1 MSIRKIL
8 VPLSGQYDP
17 EDPVSLERPALETAF
32 RIGQRLRAHVE
43 VVCIKAE
50 PQNAHENVASW
61 IPGSAVKTLIDAI
74 DAESGQRR
82 ERAKDLYNVIC
93 EEFAVTEATAPG
105 IHPEMTTTF
114 LEQFGDIR
122 DSLVLRG
129 RLSDLIVTA
138 CPPIDWKGTLPLILD
153 GALRKSGRPVLISP
167 PQSLPSIGERIA
179 IAWNGSAG
187 SMRAVGMSMDILQAA
202 KDVAVI
208 SIDEDRT
215 YDLSGDSLIEYLR
228 WHGIIARL
236 QTFDGRSRPAG
247 QIILDQ
253 IAQED
258 IDMLIMGAYTR
269 SHLQRII
276 FGGVTREVFAKM
288 PVPVF
293 MVE

>member
-17 EDPVSLERPALETAF
+17 DDPESLERPALETAF

-43 VVCIKAE
+43 VVCIEAE
-50 PQNAHENVASW
+50 PHQTHENVASW
-61 IPGSAVKTLIDAI
+61 VPGNAVKTLIDAI
-74 DAESGQRR
+74 DAESGHRR
-82 ERAKDLYNVIC
+82 ERAKELYSTIC
-93 EEFAVTEATAPG
+93 DEFGVTQAAAPG

-114 LEQFGDIR
+114 LEQFGDVR

-187 SMRAVGMSMDILQAA
+187 SMRAVGMSKSILQAA

-208 SIDEDRT
+208 SVDEDRT
-215 YDLSGDSLIEYLR
+215 FDLSGDSLVEYLR
-228 WHGIIARL
+228 WHGIIAHL
-236 QTFDGRSRPAG
+236 QAFDGSGRPAG

-253 IAQED
+253 IAKENA
-258 IDMLIMGAYTR
+258 DMLVMGAYTR

-276 FGGVTREVFAKM
+276 FGGVTSEIFAKM

>member
-32 RIGQRLRAHVE
+32 RLGRRLRAHIE
-43 VVCIKAE
+43 VVCIEAE
-50 PQNAHENVASW
+50 SQQAHENVAPW
-61 IPGSAVKTLIDAI
+61 IPGGAVKSLIDAI
-74 DAESGQRR
+74 EAESNQRR
-82 ERAKDLYNVIC
+82 VRARELYETVC
-93 EEFAVTEATAPG
+93 QEFDATQAIAPG
-105 IHPEMTTTF
+105 IHPHTTANF

-153 GALRKSGRPVLISP
+153 GALRQSGRPVLVSP
-167 PQSLPSIGERIA
+167 PLTLPTLGDRIA

-187 SMRAVGMSMDILQAA
+187 SMRAVSMAMNILRTA
-202 KDVAVI
+202 KDVVVI
-208 SIDEDRT
+208 SVNEDRT
-215 YDLSGDSLIEYLR
+215 YDLSGDSLVEYLR
-228 WHGIIARL
+228 WHGVIARL
-236 QTFDGRSRPAG
+236 QAFDGRGDPAG
-247 QIILDQ
+247 EVILEQ
-253 IAQED
+253 LSRETA
-258 IDMLIMGAYTR
+258 DMLVMGAYTR

-276 FGGVTREVFAKM
+276 FGGVTNEVFAKM